1 MTAVAFLLSILVVA
15 SNPVLATITC
25 QQVTQAVS
33 PCIGYARTGG
43 TVPPDC
49 CNGVRNLN
57 SAAKSTPD
65 RQQACIC
72 LKQMSSIPGINM
84 TIVSGIPGKCNINI
98 GYPIAMSTDCSKVK

>member
-1 MTAVAFLLSILVVA
+1 MVVAFLSIFVITP
-15 SNPVLATITC
+15 NPVLAAITC
-25 QQVTQAVS
+25 QQVTVAVT

-43 TVPPDC
+43 TMPPDC

-57 SAAKSTPD
+57 SAAKNTPD

-84 TIVSGIPGKCNINI
+84 SIVSEIPAKCNVNI